1 MGQPSSGTIR
11 FLGALAGLIV
21 GAGLGALVGMG
32 FNNIVI
38 AAVIGGSIGLRLLF
52 PERGR
57 LYIGRI
63 SQSVLSTCFEIS
75 MLPNP
80 ALEPIITLPR
90 DDSISP
96 NRSAA
101 SH

>member
-38 AAVIGGSIGLRLLF
+38 AAVIGGSIGLIQGFCF
-52 PERGR
+52 PSVAG
-57 LYIGRI
+57 YILGE
-63 SQSVLSTCFEIS
+63 FF
-75 MLPNP
+75 
-80 ALEPIITLPR
+80 
-90 DDSISP
+90 SP
-96 NRSAA
+96 F
-101 SH
+101 